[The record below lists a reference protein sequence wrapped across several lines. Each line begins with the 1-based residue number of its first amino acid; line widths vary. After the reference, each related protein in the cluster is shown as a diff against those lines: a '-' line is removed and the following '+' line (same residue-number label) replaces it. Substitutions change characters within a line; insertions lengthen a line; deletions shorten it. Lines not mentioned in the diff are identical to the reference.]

1 VIKQPAANAGN
12 MTDVAADVKILLDAF
27 TCAGHVAT
35 LLIKEL
41 LELDNMTNGRDK
53 SFISRNQFMQNIV
66 TAGKT
71 DYKHYTGIM
80 RI

>member
-1 VIKQPAANAGN
+1 VNSSTVTPEKRTVDILKKYNGQPPFPYKKWTKA
-12 MTDVAADVKILLDAF
+12 
-27 TCAGHVAT
+27 